1 MHNVE
6 PLVALRGIT
15 KSFPGILANDRV
27 DFDVYPGEIHA
38 LLGENGAGKSTL
50 VKVLYGIHQAETGT
64 IQFGDR
70 AVQIRSPHDARRLGI
85 GMVFQQFTLIPALS
99 VVENVALF
107 LPHLPAVL
115 DHGVIARR
123 IEEMSGRYGLAV
135 DPWAPAWRLS
145 VGEQQKVE
153 ILKLLLARSRV
164 LILDGPTRVL
174 APGEIVGVAGV
185 SGNGQRELG
194 DVILGLTQTAGGKK
208 IIHGQDA
215 TRWSVDRIRR
225 SGVAFVP
232 EDPLRMLIVPPLSVL
247 ENMALADTR
256 KYASHAGL
264 TVDWIAVRG
273 DLERSTLRLA
283 LEMLPPAVPAGTLS
297 GGNVQ
302 RLSLVRELST
312 DPRHIV
318 ALYPTRRLEVRGGP
332 ASRHLLLAMRNRGVG
347 ELLIS
352 EDLGELFSM
361 SDRLIVLYRGR
372 IVGEARPKDTT
383 VYEIGRLMTGGVAG
397 G

>member
-1 MHNVE
+1 LTCADRITVMRGGT
-6 PLVALRGIT
+6 VAG
-15 KSFPGILANDRV
+15 
-27 DFDVYPGEIHA
+27 
-38 LLGENGAGKSTL
+38 TL
-50 VKVLYGIHQAETGT
+50 VRAEATERGLVGLMFGT
-64 IQFGDR
+64 AWPEEGSSRREPIRESARPLLELREVDTSGDGVSLR
-70 AVQIRSPHDARRLGI
+70 QI
-85 GMVFQQFTLIPALS
+85 TLTI
-99 VVENVALF
+99 
-107 LPHLPAVL
+107 
-115 DHGVIARR
+115 
-123 IEEMSGRYGLAV
+123 
-135 DPWAPAWRLS
+135 
-145 VGEQQKVE
+145 
-153 ILKLLLARSRV
+153 
-164 LILDGPTRVL
+164 

-194 DVILGLTQTAGGKK
+194 DVILGLTQTARGKK

-256 KYASHAGL
+256 KYARHVGL
-264 TVDWIAVRG
+264 TVDWIAVRR
-273 DLERSTLRLA
+273 DLEQSTRRLA

-302 RLSLVRELST
+302 RLSLVRELSI
-312 DPRHIV
+312 DPRLIV
-318 ALYPTRRLEVRGGP
+318 ALYPTRGLDVRG
-332 ASRHLLLAMRNRGVG
+332 ATAARHLLLAMRNRGAG